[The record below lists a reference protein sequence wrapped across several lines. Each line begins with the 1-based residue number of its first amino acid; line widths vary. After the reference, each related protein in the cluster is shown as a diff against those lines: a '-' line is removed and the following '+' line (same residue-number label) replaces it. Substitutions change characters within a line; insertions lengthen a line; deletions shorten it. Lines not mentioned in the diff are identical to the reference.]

1 MRIDPV
7 QLDQLLVN
15 FCVNA
20 RDAIGG
26 VGRITIETSTRT
38 FDQQYCDHHAGFVP
52 GDFVCMTISDDG
64 SGMDETTR
72 DMIFEPFFTTKEL
85 GKGTGMGLATV
96 LGIVKQNEGFI
107 NVYSELGVGTTFTI
121 YLPRQRGRQVA
132 RAGLPEAAPR
142 AQPGEMLL
150 LVEDEQYILNMAAEM
165 LGNLGYVVLKAGT
178 PELALE
184 LANGHRDD
192 LDLLVTDVVMPGMNG
207 HELAGRAKEVVPGLR
222 VLFMSGYTADVIA
235 DRGILYEGVHFVHK
249 PFSQKELA
257 VQVRKALDERD

>member
-1 MRIDPV
+1 M
-7 QLDQLLVN
+7 
-15 FCVNA
+15 
-20 RDAIGG
+20 
-26 VGRITIETSTRT
+26 
-38 FDQQYCDHHAGFVP
+38 
-52 GDFVCMTISDDG
+52 
-64 SGMDETTR
+64 
-72 DMIFEPFFTTKEL
+72 
-85 GKGTGMGLATV
+85 
-96 LGIVKQNEGFI
+96 NE
-107 NVYSELGVGTTFTI
+107 
-121 YLPRQRGRQVA
+121 Q
-132 RAGLPEAAPR
+132 
-142 AQPGEMLL
+142 LL